1 MLHNKTIVIGVTGGI
16 AAYKACDVV
25 SKLRK
30 QGAAVHVIMTEA
42 ACKFVA
48 PLTFQTLSNHFVVS
62 DMFAEPK
69 TWEIEHISLAKKA
82 DLMVLVPAT
91 ADIIGKIASGIAD
104 DMLTTTVMAC
114 RAPVMIALAMNTG
127 MYRNPIVQENIRKL
141 KALGY
146 LFIEP
151 VCGMLACGD
160 EGEGK
165 LADVDTIVKEITSF
179 MSEREQNPSR
189 QLQGDARPDIA
200 NQKTSFASAAEN
212 ISSSGLQQ
220 DALSS
225 AAVPQD
231 LAGRKILVIAGP
243 TREPIDPVRYITNRS
258 SGKMGYA
265 IAAQAAKR
273 GADVTLISGPTVLD
287 MPVGLRNIVHV
298 ETAAHMYQAVVQ
310 AFPNCDAVIQSAAIA
325 DYKPKQYSD
334 TKIKKTDGNLYIELE
349 RTHDIAYEIGK
360 IKGNTVLV
368 GFAAETDNV
377 IEHAVQKIRKKNFD
391 FIVANDVTKT
401 GAGFNTDTNI
411 ITIIDAQGNAQEY
424 PLLPKTEVADIIL
437 DTVAAFFNRKDRK
450 SDPLVIPGGKV

>member
-1 MLHNKTIVIGVTGGI
+1 MLHNKTIIIGVTGGI

-30 QGAAVHVIMTEA
+30 QGASVYVIMTEA
-42 ACKFVA
+42 AGKFVA
-48 PLTFQTLSNHFVVS
+48 PLTFQTLSNHFVIS

-69 TWEIEHISLAKKA
+69 TWEVEHIALAKKA
-82 DLMVLVPAT
+82 DLTVIVPAT

-114 RAPVMIALAMNTG
+114 RAPVMLAPAMNTG
-127 MYRNPIVQENIRKL
+127 MYRNPIVQGNIQKL
-141 KALGY
+141 KALRY
-146 LFIEP
+146 SFIEP

-165 LADVDTIVKEITSF
+165 LADVDTIVETIDSF
-179 MSEREQNPSR
+179 FRPS
-189 QLQGDARPDIA
+189 P
-200 NQKTSFASAAEN
+200 FAAED
-212 ISSSGLQQ
+212 SG
-220 DALSS
+220 AHCAVSS

-231 LAGRKILVIAGP
+231 LKGRHILVTAGP

-287 MPVGLRNIVHV
+287 APSGIRRVVHV
-298 ETAAHMYQAVVQ
+298 ETAAQMYQAVMD
-310 AFPNCDAVIQSAAIA
+310 AFPGHEAVIQSAAVA
-325 DYKPKQYSD
+325 DYKPKQYS
-334 TKIKKTDGNLYIELE
+334 TQKIKKTDGDLCIALE
-349 RTHDIAYEIGK
+349 RNNDIAYEIGK

-377 IEHAVQKIRKKNFD
+377 IEHAMRKIRKKNFD
-391 FIVANDVTKT
+391 FIVANDVTKA

-411 ITIIDAQGNAQEY
+411 ITIIDAQGNAHEY
-424 PLLPKTEVADIIL
+424 PQLRKTEAADIIL
-437 DTVAAFFNRKDRK
+437 DAVAALFNRKMHTGC
-450 SDPLVIPGGKV
+450 PAHTITGIPDQRE